1 LVEVLKRSGALRKE
15 WGLLIG
21 AFFLNRAIN
30 AAVGRRPFLRTGWV
44 GLGAVVGGLV
54 LKYGLAAFVG

>member
-1 LVEVLKRSGALRKE
+1 VEVLKRSGTLRKE

-30 AAVGRRPFLRTGWV
+30 AAVGRRSFLWTGWV
-44 GLGAVVGGLV
+44 GFGAVVGGLV
-54 LKYGLAAFVG
+54 LKYMVWPPL